1 MPIPPTADKPDV
13 EQIVDA
19 IQANLQLNE
28 AETTPVAPSERT
40 DLNLYDAL
48 QRANESYA
56 LVLPPEDRSIK
67 SRLRDLVLRLL
78 APLTARM
85 IEHNENSVQ
94 VLNKLVRVM
103 DGRDDDL
110 KGEML
115 MATRNRM
122 DLIEALSDRIAALE
136 KQVETL
142 QNRRQTEPPS

>member
-19 IQANLQLNE
+19 IQANLHLNE
-28 AETTPVAPSERT
+28 AETTPVATSERT

-56 LVLPPEDRSIK
+56 LVLPPEDHSIK
-67 SRLRDLVLRLL
+67 SRLRNLVLRLL

-142 QNRRQTEPPS
+142 QNRQTEPPS

>member
-28 AETTPVAPSERT
+28 AETTPVATSERT

-56 LVLPPEDRSIK
+56 LVLPPEDHSIK
-67 SRLRDLVLRLL
+67 SRLRNLVLRLL

-142 QNRRQTEPPS
+142 QNRQTEPPS